1 MKTDFTDLM
10 AAVKFKD
17 DVNAWKGS
25 DKLSKEELIK
35 LIEGEVEELKQAV
48 ENNERKANQLLE
60 IADIV
65 VFCGILYN
73 KIMKEERK

>member
-17 DVNAWKGS
+17 DVNAWKES
-25 DKLSKEELIK
+25 DKLNKDELIK
-35 LIEGEVEELKQAV
+35 LIEGEVEELKQAIK
-48 ENNERKANQLLE
+48 NNERKANQLLE